1 MGSWGPSCPQES
13 DSFATSTLVGSAWWG
28 PASVTEHLSL
38 KLQQLP
44 HETEVGGN
52 DSPALLHKVKGLI
65 QPHAA
70 TLYQVRQADGGGA
83 RDARLAVH
91 QHATPAVLH

>member
-1 MGSWGPSCPQES
+1 MGPQLS
-13 DSFATSTLVGSAWWG
+13 PGIIALRAPTLVGSARWG

-44 HETEVGGN
+44 HETEVGGY

-83 RDARLAVH
+83 RDARLAMH
-91 QHATPAVLH
+91 QHAAPTVLH